1 MAPSTMM
8 GGEPALVTQCQAL
21 ASMGH
26 TISFSLAL
34 GSTFSLNLDTRRK
47 ATSPGE
53 RRPQKKKP
61 SPSTLRR
68 NQKRKEK
75 FLKQKG
81 ETTHDLEVS
90 SPPEGTFKCEHCD
103 NFFKSENGLKIYI
116 GKYHKTLK
124 EVLSP
129 EKVREDSKETSLSL
143 SPVRDTNREEKVM
156 EEEEEAPALPEEVIV
171 QRHFSIES
179 LCTLTKSSMAKK

>member
-8 GGEPALVTQCQAL
+8 GGEPTLVTQCLDFFQAL
-21 ASMGH
+21 ASMGQ

-34 GSTFSLNLDTRRK
+34 GSTFSSNLDTRRK
-47 ATSPGE
+47 TTSPGE

-68 NQKRKEK
+68 NQNRKEK

-116 GKYHKTLK
+116 GKSHETLK

-143 SPVRDTNREEKVM
+143 SPVRDTNREENVM
-156 EEEEEAPALPEEVIV
+156 EEEEEAPTLPEEVFV
-171 QRHFSIES
+171 P
-179 LCTLTKSSMAKK
+179 